1 MKAVLTFDLSDIDDQ
16 YAHKRAIKSL
26 DMALALNSI
35 YNRIRDTVKHDRTP
49 ITMEEF
55 SEILSTYGVNLD
67 DLVY

>member
-1 MKAVLTFDLSDIDDQ
+1 MKAALAFDLSDIDDQ
-16 YAHKRAIKSL
+16 YAHKRAIKAL
-26 DMALALNSI
+26 DMALALNST
-35 YNRIRDTVKHDRTP
+35 YNRIKDTFKHDKAP